1 MLKFLLDI
9 RGVHFD
15 PERHPDPRRFD
26 PTRYLHDQQTSFD
39 AASNPDPTKRDHFSF
54 GAGRRRCQGMHIAD
68 RSLFLALARIVW
80 AFDLKRAVDPVTKQE
95 VVPDKDDLVDGVM
108 SLPKPFPANIVP
120 RNSAKADSVR
130 QAWAEVSKVLDA
142 ETLEWKEVPKT
153 LRWAD
158 EQAHVT
164 DFE

>member
-1 MLKFLLDI
+1 
-9 RGVHFD
+9 
-15 PERHPDPRRFD
+15 
-26 PTRYLHDQQTSFD
+26 
-39 AASNPDPTKRDHFSF
+39 
-54 GAGRRRCQGMHIAD
+54 MHIAD

-95 VVPDKDDLVDGVM
+95 IVPDKDDLVDGVM

-158 EQAHVT
+158 EQTHVT